1 MKKLLTTLFLA
12 SAMMVAFASDK
23 IFLHGGKTI
32 DGKVVKVDDFKIIYK
47 YEGEDA
53 EQTVTKKAVEK
64 IQYSSGRTGE
74 AVFLCVFV
82 QLSRASARRSS

>member
-12 SAMMVAFASDK
+12 FAMVAAFASDK

-32 DGKVVKVDDFKIIYK
+32 DGKVVKLDDFKIIYK

-53 EQTVTKKAVEK
+53 EQTVTKKLLKKFNIQVAVLN
-64 IQYSSGRTGE
+64 R
-74 AVFLCVFV
+74 FLKK
-82 QLSRASARRSS
+82 